1 VTSHVFDR
9 LEALIAERMRA
20 GDATSYTAKLVAG
33 GPKRIGKKLGEE
45 AVEVVIA
52 ALAEDD
58 AALTGEAAD
67 LIYHLIMLLRARGL
81 TLADVAE
88 VLESRLGRSGLEEKA
103 ARGQG

>member
-1 VTSHVFDR
+1 MSEHVLDR
-9 LEALIAERMRA
+9 LEALIAERART

-33 GPKRIGKKLGEE
+33 GPKRIAKKLGEE

-58 AALTGEAAD
+58 AALAGEAAD
-67 LIYHLIMLLRARGL
+67 LLYHLIVLLGARGL
-81 TLADVAE
+81 SLADVAA
-88 VLESRLGRSGLEEKA
+88 VLETRLGRSGLEEKA

>member
-1 VTSHVFDR
+1 MSEHVLDR
-9 LEALIAERMRA
+9 LEALIAERART

-33 GPKRIGKKLGEE
+33 GPNRIAKKLGEE

-58 AALTGEAAD
+58 AALAGEAAD
-67 LIYHLIMLLRARGL
+67 LLYHLIVLLGARGL
-81 TLADVAE
+81 SLADVAA
-88 VLESRLGRSGLEEKA
+88 VLETRLGRSGLEEKA